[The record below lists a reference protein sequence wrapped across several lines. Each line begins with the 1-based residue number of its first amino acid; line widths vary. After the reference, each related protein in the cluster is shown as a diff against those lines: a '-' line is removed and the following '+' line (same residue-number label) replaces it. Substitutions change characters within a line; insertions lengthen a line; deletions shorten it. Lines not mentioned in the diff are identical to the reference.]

1 VSAKAD
7 DTTRIDWSDV
17 AVRPSH
23 LPDDLAANLE
33 AMIEDGTLA
42 KGARIPGERDLAA
55 SMGVSRASV
64 RSALRDLELKGLV
77 DRRPGRGTIIT
88 DNSER
93 LREAGSLLGSL
104 DSGQRDVLEVM
115 DLRATIEPPIAAR
128 AASRATAAD
137 IRRLRAILGVA
148 ENATAVKDVVRLDE
162 DFHRQISRATHNPL
176 LERLIETTMTWMGPS
191 RLTTLQTKR
200 RVAASLAAHREVV
213 EAIAARDPDAA
224 AEAMARHIQQ
234 VNAVLADAANLPG
247 NVGPARTGARTSG
260 RARR

>member
-7 DTTRIDWSDV
+7 DAIRIDWSTV
-17 AVRPSH
+17 AVRPTH

-33 AMIEDGTLA
+33 AMIADGTLA
-42 KGARIPGERDLAA
+42 KGARIPGERELAA

-128 AASRATAAD
+128 AAARATAAD
-137 IRRLRAILGVA
+137 IRRLRAILEMA
-148 ENATAVKDVVRLDE
+148 ESTTAVNDVVRLDE
-162 DFHRQISRATHNPL
+162 DFHRQISRTTHNAL
-176 LERLIETTMTWMGPS
+176 LERLLETTTTWMAPS
-191 RLTTLQTKR
+191 RGTTLQSR
-200 RVAASLAAHREVV
+200 GRVAASLAAHREVV
-213 EAIAARDPDAA
+213 VAIAAHDPDAA
-224 AEAMARHIQQ
+224 AAAMARHIQQ
-234 VNAVLADAANLPG
+234 VNAALADAANLPG
-247 NVGPARTGARTSG
+247 NVGPARVSARRSG
-260 RARR
+260 RVRR

>member
-1 VSAKAD
+1 MSAKAGD
-7 DTTRIDWSDV
+7 AIRIDWSNV
-17 AVRPSH
+17 AARPSH

-33 AMIEDGTLA
+33 AMIADGTLA
-42 KGARIPGERDLAA
+42 KGARIPGERELAA

-88 DNSER
+88 NSER

-128 AASRATAAD
+128 AAARATAAD

-148 ENATAVKDVVRLDE
+148 ENTTAVKDVARLDE

-176 LERLIETTMTWMGPS
+176 LERLLETTTTWMGPS
-191 RLTTLQTKR
+191 RRTTVQTRR

-213 EAIAARDPDAA
+213 EAIAAHDPDAA
-224 AEAMARHIQQ
+224 AAAMARHIQQ

-247 NVGPARTGARTSG
+247 NVGPARVS
-260 RARR
+260 ARRSGAVRR